1 MWKHKIQVLN
11 VITFKKVR
19 YKNFLSTG
27 QQFIE
32 IQLDRS
38 SKTLVVGEN
47 GAGKS
52 TMLDALCFGLFQRAF
67 RNIKKDQMVNSIN
80 EKDCVVE
87 VEFTIGQNEYKII
100 RGIKPNIFEIW
111 CNDVM
116 LNQDAAVRDY
126 QKHLEQ
132 TILKLN
138 FRSFTQVVIL
148 GNASFVPFMQLRPE
162 YRRQV
167 VEEILDIEIFSKM
180 NLLFREKQKN
190 QDELIK
196 QTDFNYQLVDNKIDD
211 KKKYIDDISNR
222 SKDLADFKKAE
233 LNKSIT
239 DIANYEEDIKR
250 VRVDIAELQKQVM
263 DETKVNDKHKKL
275 HTMEAKLENTCNKHK
290 KDLSFFQ
297 SHNDCPT
304 CQQSIDEAFKSTMM
318 SKKAEKIQELDSAL
332 GQIDKEIKTNEMK
345 LDTIN
350 KTMVTIREKELLI
363 NRYETSIDEIKKQTV
378 RLGQEI
384 ADLQDEKVST
394 AEQTGELNQLRER
407 ITELEKD
414 KLDQKNE
421 MVYIDTARHLM
432 QDTGIKTKIIKQYL
446 PIMNQLINRNLAD
459 MDFFVNF
466 SLDEEFNETIK
477 SRHRDEFNYH
487 SFSEGEK
494 LRIDLA
500 ILFTWREIAKLKN
513 STNTNL
519 LILDEIFDSSLDS
532 SGTDEFMR
540 ILHTTMEKE
549 NVFVISHKGDT
560 LIDKF
565 PRVMKFEKYKNFTR
579 MAE

>member
-1 MWKHKIQVLN
+1 MI
-11 VITFKKVR
+11 IFKKVR

-32 IQLDRS
+32 VELDKS
-38 SKTLVVGEN
+38 PTTLVVGEN

-52 TMLDALCFGLFQRAF
+52 TLLDALCFGLFQRPF
-67 RNIKKDQMVNSIN
+67 RIIKKDQLINTIN
-80 EKDCVVE
+80 EKECVVE
-87 VEFTIGQNEYKII
+87 IEFVIGTKQYKII

-111 CNDVM
+111 CNGDM
-116 LNQDAAVRDY
+116 LNQDAAQRDY

-132 TILKLN
+132 QILKLN

-148 GNASFVPFMQLRPE
+148 GNASFVPFMQLKARD
-162 YRRQV
+162 RRQV

-180 NLLFREKQKN
+180 NFMFREKQKL
-190 QDELIK
+190 QDEIIK
-196 QTDFNYQLVDNKIDD
+196 QDDFEYSILDTKIEG

-222 SKDLADFKKAE
+222 SKELMDSKKVE
-233 LNKSIT
+233 LDKTIT
-239 DIANYEEDIKR
+239 DIANYEQDIRNVK
-250 VRVDIAELQKQVM
+250 VEISDLQKQVL
-263 DETKVNDKHKKL
+263 DETRVSSKKTKL
-275 HTMEAKLENTCNKHK
+275 HSMEAKLENTCNKHK
-290 KDLSFFQ
+290 KDLRFFE
-297 SHNDCPT
+297 SHDDCPT
-304 CQQSIDEAFKSTMM
+304 CQQSIDTAFKATMID
-318 SKKAEKIQELDSAL
+318 SKKEKVAELDSAL
-332 GQIDKEIKTNEMK
+332 GQIDKEIKTNQMR

-350 KTMVTIREKELLI
+350 DTMILIREKELLI
-363 NRYETSIDEIKKQTV
+363 NRYETSIVEIQKQTS
-378 RLGQEI
+378 RLQTEI
-384 ADLQDEKVST
+384 SEVSNENVST
-394 AEQTGELNQLRER
+394 AVQTGELNQLQEQLTQTD
-407 ITELEKD
+407 IKKKTD
-414 KLDQKNE
+414 KEHKI
-421 MVYIDTARHLM
+421 YIDTARHLM
-432 QDTGIKTKIIKQYL
+432 QDTGIKTKIINQYL
-446 PIMNQLINRNLAD
+446 PIMNQYINKYLAD

-466 SLDEEFNETIK
+466 TLDEEFKETIK
-477 SRHRDEFNYH
+477 SRYRDEFNYH

-519 LILDEIFDSSLDS
+519 LVLDEIFDSSLDT

-540 ILHTTMEKE
+540 ILYTTMEKE

>member
-1 MWKHKIQVLN
+1 MIV
-11 VITFKKVR
+11 FKKVR

-87 VEFTIGQNEYKII
+87 VEFVIGQNQYKIV

-148 GNASFVPFMQLRPE
+148 GNASFVPFMQLRARH
-162 YRRQV
+162 RREV

-180 NLLFREKQKN
+180 NLMFREKQKL
-190 QDELIK
+190 QDEVIK
-196 QTDFNYQLVDNKIDD
+196 QSDFNCQLIDGKIESQKKHIEDMSGNNQQLIDKKQIEIQQAQTDIDNYQLDID
-211 KKKYIDDISNR
+211 
-222 SKDLADFKKAE
+222 
-233 LNKSIT
+233 
-239 DIANYEEDIKR
+239 R
-250 VRVDIAELQKQVM
+250 VTTEKTALQSEIL
-263 DETKVNDKHKKL
+263 DETKINSKYKQL
-275 HTMEAKLENTCNKHK
+275 HNLEAKLENTCSKHK
-290 KDLSFFQ
+290 KDLGFFQ
-297 SHNDCPT
+297 THNDCPV
-304 CQQSIDEAFKSTMM
+304 CQQAINEAYKSTMM
-318 SKKAEKIQELDSAL
+318 SKKAEKIQELEVAL
-332 GQIDKEIKTNEMK
+332 GQIEKDITSTETKLTKINEI
-345 LDTIN
+345 
-350 KTMVTIREKELLI
+350 MVAIREKELLI
-363 NRYETSIDEIKKQTV
+363 NRYETSISEIKKYMVNKEHEIDELSDDKFTTGV
-378 RLGQEI
+378 ATGQLEE
-384 ADLQDEKVST
+384 LQEQLT
-394 AEQTGELNQLRER
+394 EAESAK
-407 ITELEKD
+407 IK
-414 KLDQKNE
+414 QKE
-421 MVYIDTARHLM
+421 QKTYLDTARYLM

-446 PIMNQLINRNLAD
+446 PIMNQFINKNLAD

-466 SLDEEFNETIK
+466 TLDDEFNETIK
-477 SRHRDEFNYH
+477 SRHRDEFNYN

-494 LRIDLA
+494 LRIDLS
-500 ILFTWREIAKLKN
+500 ILFTWREIAKMKN
-513 STNTNL
+513 SMNTNL
-519 LILDEIFDSSLDS
+519 LILDEIFDSSLDA

-540 ILHTTMEKE
+540 ILTNKLAKE

-560 LIDKF
+560 LLDKF
-565 PRVMKFEKYKNFTR
+565 PSILKFEKYKNFTR
-579 MAE
+579 MA

>member
-1 MWKHKIQVLN
+1 M
-11 VITFKKVR
+11 ITFKKVR

-32 IQLDRS
+32 IDLANH
-38 SKTLVVGEN
+38 KTTLVVGEN

-52 TMLDALCFGLFQRAF
+52 TMLDALCFGLFQRPF
-67 RNIKKDQMVNSIN
+67 RNIKKDQLINSIN
-80 EKDCVVE
+80 EKECVVE
-87 VEFTIGQNEYKII
+87 VEFVVGQKDYKII
-100 RGIKPNIFEIW
+100 RGIKPNTFEIW
-111 CNDVM
+111 CDGDM
-116 LNQDAAVRDY
+116 LNQDAAQRDY

-132 TILKLN
+132 QILKLN

-148 GNASFVPFMQLRPE
+148 GNASFVPFMQLRARH
-162 YRRQV
+162 RRQV

-190 QDELIK
+190 QSELIK
-196 QTDFNYQLVDNKIDD
+196 QTDFNYQITDSKIED
-211 KKKYIDDISNR
+211 KEKYIDDISNR
-222 SKDLADFKKAE
+222 SKDLVESKRAE
-233 LNKSIT
+233 LDKCIT
-239 DIANYEEDIKR
+239 DISNYSLDIKK
-250 VRVDIAELQKQVM
+250 VKTDIAELQKQVLN
-263 DETKVNDKHKKL
+263 ESKINEKHKKL
-275 HTMEAKLENTCNKHK
+275 HNMEAKLENTCSKHK
-290 KDLSFFQ
+290 KDLNFFE
-297 SHNDCPT
+297 SHDDCPV
-304 CQQSIDEAFKSTMM
+304 CQQAIDKAYKSTMIG
-318 SKKAEKIQELDSAL
+318 KKKEKVLELESAL

-363 NRYETSIDEIKKQTV
+363 NRYETSIEEIEKQRV
-378 RLGQEI
+378 KLGEEI
-384 ADLQDEKVST
+384 EQLRDEKVST
-394 AEQTGELNQLRER
+394 SEQTGELNQLRER
-407 ITELEKD
+407 KTELEKE
-414 KLDQKNE
+414 KISQKE
-421 MVYIDTARHLM
+421 EAVYIDTARHLM

-446 PIMNQLINRNLAD
+446 PIMNQLINKNLAD

-519 LILDEIFDSSLDS
+519 LILDEIFDSSLDA

-540 ILHTTMEKE
+540 ILQNTMAKE
-549 NVFVISHKGDT
+549 NVFVISHKGDA
-560 LIDKF
+560 LMDKF

>member
-1 MWKHKIQVLN
+1 MIL
-11 VITFKKVR
+11 FKKVR

-32 IQLDRS
+32 IDLDRANT
-38 SKTLVVGEN
+38 TLVVGEN

-52 TMLDALCFGLFQRAF
+52 TMLDALCFGLFQRPF
-67 RNIKKDQMVNSIN
+67 RSIKKDQLINSIN
-80 EKDCVVE
+80 EKECIVE
-87 VEFTIGQNEYKII
+87 VEFTVGQKDYKII
-100 RGIKPNIFEIW
+100 RGIKPNLFEIW
-111 CNDVM
+111 CDGDM
-116 LNQDAAVRDY
+116 LNQDAAQRDY

-132 TILKLN
+132 QILKLN
-138 FRSFTQVVIL
+138 YRSFTQVVIL
-148 GNASFVPFMQLRPE
+148 GNASFVPFMQLRARH
-162 YRRQV
+162 RRQV

-211 KKKYIDDISNR
+211 KRKYIDDISNR
-222 SKDLADFKKAE
+222 SKDLAESKKAE
-233 LNKSIT
+233 LRKSIT
-239 DIANYEEDIKR
+239 DITNYEEDIKQ
-250 VRVDIAELQKQVM
+250 VRIEIAELQKLVL
-263 DETKVNDKHKKL
+263 DKTKVNSKHKKL
-275 HTMEAKLENTCNKHK
+275 HNMEAKLENTCNKHK
-290 KDLSFFQ
+290 KDLGFFQ
-297 SHNDCPT
+297 THNDCPV
-304 CQQSIDEAFKSTMM
+304 CQQAIDEAYKSTMM
-318 SKKAEKIQELDSAL
+318 SKKAEKIQELEIAL
-332 GQIDKEIKTNEMK
+332 GQIDKEIKTSEMK

-350 KTMVTIREKELLI
+350 KTMVIIRERELLI
-363 NRYETSIDEIKKQTV
+363 NRFETSITEIKKQTV

-384 ADLQDEKVST
+384 AELQDEKVST

-407 ITELEKD
+407 ITDLEKD

-421 MVYIDTARHLM
+421 MLYIDTARHLM

-446 PIMNQLINRNLAD
+446 PIMNQLINKNLAN

>member
-1 MWKHKIQVLN
+1 M
-11 VITFKKVR
+11 ITFKKVR

-87 VEFTIGQNEYKII
+87 VEFVIGKNEYKVI
-100 RGIKPNIFEIW
+100 RGIKPNKFEIW
-111 CNDVM
+111 CNGIM

-180 NLLFREKQKN
+180 NFIFKDKVKN

-196 QTDFNYQLVDNKIDD
+196 QADFNCQLIDGKIDSQKKHIED
-211 KKKYIDDISNR
+211 MSGNNQQLIEKKK
-222 SKDLADFKKAE
+222 LEMQKAE
-233 LNKSIT
+233 T
-239 DIANYEEDIKR
+239 DIDNYKLDIDR
-250 VRVDIAELQKQVM
+250 VSAEKTALQNEIL
-263 DETKVNDKHKKL
+263 DETKINNKYKQL
-275 HTMEAKLENTCNKHK
+275 HNVEAKLENTCSKHK
-290 KDLSFFQ
+290 KDLQFFET
-297 SHNDCPT
+297 HNDCPT
-304 CQQSIDEAFKSTMM
+304 CQQSIDEAFKSTM
-318 SKKAEKIQELDSAL
+318 
-332 GQIDKEIKTNEMK
+332 IDKKKNKVVEVESAMSQLVKEIADTEQRLHSINE
-345 LDTIN
+345 
-350 KTMVTIREKELLI
+350 TMVTIREKELLL
-363 NRYETSIDEIKKQTV
+363 NRYETSISEIKKYITSKQNEIDELSDDKFTTGV
-378 RLGQEI
+378 ATGQLTQLQEQFSDAEI
-384 ADLQDEKVST
+384 VKQKYREEKT
-394 AEQTGELNQLRER
+394 YL
-407 ITELEKD
+407 
-414 KLDQKNE
+414 
-421 MVYIDTARHLM
+421 DTARYLM

-446 PIMNQLINRNLAD
+446 PIMNQFINKNLAD

-466 SLDEEFNETIK
+466 TLNEEFKETIK

-494 LRIDLA
+494 LRIDLS

-513 STNTNL
+513 SMNTNL

-540 ILHTTMEKE
+540 ILTNKLAKE

-560 LIDKF
+560 LLDKF
-565 PRVMKFEKYKNFTR
+565 PSILKFEKYKNFTR
-579 MAE
+579 MA

>member
-1 MWKHKIQVLN
+1 MIH
-11 VITFKKVR
+11 FKKIR

-32 IQLDRS
+32 VQLDRS

-87 VEFTIGQNEYKII
+87 VEFIIGQNEYKIV

-111 CNDVM
+111 CNGIM

-126 QKHLEQ
+126 QKHLET

-148 GNASFVPFMQLRPE
+148 GNASFVPFMQLSSRH
-162 YRRQV
+162 RRNV

-180 NLLFREKQKN
+180 NFMFRTKVQA

-196 QTDFNYQLVDNKIDD
+196 QSDFNSQLIEGKIDSQKKHIEDLSGNNQQFID
-211 KKKYIDDISNR
+211 KKKLEIQ
-222 SKDLADFKKAE
+222 KAQ
-233 LNKSIT
+233 T
-239 DIANYEEDIKR
+239 DIGNYMLDIDR
-250 VRVDIAELQKQVM
+250 VSAEKTALQNEII
-263 DETKVNDKHKKL
+263 DETKINNKYKQL
-275 HTMEAKLENTCNKHK
+275 HNMEAKLENTCSKHK
-290 KDLSFFQ
+290 KDLKFFE

-304 CQQSIDEAFKSTMM
+304 CQQTIDEAFKSTMID
-318 SKKAEKIQELDSAL
+318 KKKNKVVEIDSAM
-332 GQIDKEIKTNEMK
+332 GQLVKEINTTETRLTKINE
-345 LDTIN
+345 
-350 KTMVTIREKELLI
+350 TMVAIREKELLI
-363 NRYETSIDEIKKQTV
+363 NRYETSISEINKYIIDKQNEIDELSDDKFTTGV
-378 RLGQEI
+378 ATGQ
-384 ADLQDEKVST
+384 L
-394 AEQTGELNQLRER
+394 
-407 ITELEKD
+407 TELQEQLTEAETVKIKQKD
-414 KLDQKNE
+414 HKTYL
-421 MVYIDTARHLM
+421 DTARYLM

-446 PIMNQLINRNLAD
+446 PIMNQFINKNLAD

-466 SLDEEFNETIK
+466 TLDEEFNETIK
-477 SRHRDEFNYH
+477 SRHRDVFNYN

-494 LRIDLA
+494 LRIDLS
-500 ILFTWREIAKLKN
+500 ILFTWREIAKMKN
-513 STNTNL
+513 SMNTNL
-519 LILDEIFDSSLDS
+519 LILDEIFDSSLDA

-540 ILHTTMEKE
+540 ILTNKLAKE

-565 PRVMKFEKYKNFTR
+565 PSILKFEKYKNFTR
-579 MAE
+579 MA

>member
-1 MWKHKIQVLN
+1 MIHFQKI
-11 VITFKKVR
+11 R

-67 RNIKKDQMVNSIN
+67 RSIKKEQMVNSIN

-87 VEFTIGQNEYKII
+87 VEFIIGRNQYKIV

-111 CNDVM
+111 CNGVM

-126 QKHLEQ
+126 QKHLES

-148 GNASFVPFMQLRPE
+148 GNASFVPFMQLRARH
-162 YRRQV
+162 RREV

-180 NLLFREKQKN
+180 NLMFREKVKA
-190 QDELIK
+190 QDEIIK
-196 QTDFNYQLVDNKIDD
+196 QTDFNSQLIEGKIDSQKKHIEEMSGNNQQFID
-211 KKKYIDDISNR
+211 KKKLEIQN
-222 SKDLADFKKAE
+222 AE
-233 LNKSIT
+233 T
-239 DIANYEEDIKR
+239 DIGNYMLDIDR
-250 VRVDIAELQKQVM
+250 VSAEKTALQNEII
-263 DETKVNDKHKKL
+263 DETKINTKYKQL
-275 HTMEAKLENTCNKHK
+275 HNMEAKLENTCSKHK
-290 KDLSFFQ
+290 KDLQFFET
-297 SHNDCPT
+297 HNDCPT
-304 CQQSIDEAFKSTMM
+304 CQQTIDEVFKTSIID
-318 SKKAEKIQELDSAL
+318 KKKNKVIEIDSAMSQL
-332 GQIDKEIKTNEMK
+332 VKEITTTETRLSKINE
-345 LDTIN
+345 
-350 KTMVTIREKELLI
+350 TMIAIREKELLI
-363 NRYETSIDEIKKQTV
+363 NRYETSISEIKKYITGKQSEIDELSDDKFTTGV
-378 RLGQEI
+378 ATGQLTQ
-384 ADLQDEKVST
+384 LQEQLTEAESTKV
-394 AEQTGELNQLRER
+394 
-407 ITELEKD
+407 K
-414 KLDQKNE
+414 QKE
-421 MVYIDTARHLM
+421 HKSYLDTARYLM

-446 PIMNQLINRNLAD
+446 PIMNQFINKNLAD

-466 SLDEEFNETIK
+466 TLDEEFNETIK
-477 SRHRDEFNYH
+477 SRHRDVFNYN

-494 LRIDLA
+494 LRIDLS
-500 ILFTWREIAKLKN
+500 ILFTWREIAKMKN
-513 STNTNL
+513 SMNTNL
-519 LILDEIFDSSLDS
+519 LILDEIFDSSLDA

-540 ILHTTMEKE
+540 ILTNKLAKE

-565 PRVMKFEKYKNFTR
+565 PSILKFEKYKNFTR
-579 MAE
+579 MA

>member
-1 MWKHKIQVLN
+1 MI
-11 VITFKKVR
+11 IFKKVR

-67 RNIKKDQMVNSIN
+67 RNIKKEQMVNSIN

-87 VEFTIGQNEYKII
+87 VEFIIGQNEYKIV

-111 CNDVM
+111 CNNVM

-126 QKHLEQ
+126 QKHLES

-148 GNASFVPFMQLRPE
+148 GNASFVPFMQLRARH
-162 YRRQV
+162 RRQV

-180 NLLFREKQKN
+180 NLMFREKQKL
-190 QDELIK
+190 QDEVIK
-196 QTDFNYQLVDNKIDD
+196 QSDFNCQLIDGKIESQKKHIEDMSGNNQQLIEKKQIEIRQAQTDIDNYKLDIDRVSTEKNDLQNKI
-211 KKKYIDDISNR
+211 
-222 SKDLADFKKAE
+222 L
-233 LNKSIT
+233 
-239 DIANYEEDIKR
+239 
-250 VRVDIAELQKQVM
+250 
-263 DETKVNDKHKKL
+263 DETKINNKYKQL
-275 HTMEAKLENTCNKHK
+275 HNVEAKLENTCSKHK
-290 KDLSFFQ
+290 KDLEFFET
-297 SHNDCPT
+297 HNDCPT
-304 CQQSIDEAFKSTMM
+304 CQQAIDEAFKSTM
-318 SKKAEKIQELDSAL
+318 
-332 GQIDKEIKTNEMK
+332 IDKKKNKVVEVESAMSQLVKEITSTETRLTKIN
-345 LDTIN
+345 DTMIA
-350 KTMVTIREKELLI
+350 IREKELLI
-363 NRYETSIDEIKKQTV
+363 NRYETSISEIKKYATNKQNEIDELSDDKFTTGV
-378 RLGQEI
+378 ATGQLTQ
-384 ADLQDEKVST
+384 LQEQFSDAEVVKQKYREEKT
-394 AEQTGELNQLRER
+394 YL
-407 ITELEKD
+407 
-414 KLDQKNE
+414 
-421 MVYIDTARHLM
+421 DTARYLM

-446 PIMNQLINRNLAD
+446 PIMNQFINKNLAD

-466 SLDEEFNETIK
+466 TLNEEFKETIK

-494 LRIDLA
+494 LRIDLS

-513 STNTNL
+513 SMNTNL

-540 ILHTTMEKE
+540 ILTNKLAKE

-560 LIDKF
+560 LLDKF
-565 PRVMKFEKYKNFTR
+565 PSILKFEKYKNFTR
-579 MAE
+579 MA

>member
-1 MWKHKIQVLN
+1 MI
-11 VITFKKVR
+11 IFKKIR
-19 YKNFLSTG
+19 YKH
-27 QQFIE
+27 FIE
-32 IQLDRS
+32 IDLNKS
-38 SKTLVVGEN
+38 NATLVIGEN

-67 RNIKKDQMVNSIN
+67 RAIKKDQLINSIN
-80 EKDCVVE
+80 EKECVVE
-87 VEFTIGQNEYKII
+87 IELTVGQKNYKII

-111 CNDVM
+111 CDGDM

-126 QKHLEQ
+126 QKHLESV
-132 TILKLN
+132 ILKLN

-148 GNASFVPFMQLRPE
+148 GNASFVPFMQLRARH
-162 YRRQV
+162 RRQV

-180 NLLFREKQKN
+180 NLLFREKQKS
-190 QDELIK
+190 QDEIIK
-196 QTDFNYQLVDNKIDD
+196 QTDFNYQMVNSKIED
-211 KKKYIDDISNR
+211 KKTYIDDISNR
-222 SKDLADFKKAE
+222 SKDLVDSKKLELTKADTDIENYNEDVRSVK
-233 LNKSIT
+233 T
-239 DIANYEEDIKR
+239 DIAG
-250 VRVDIAELQKQVM
+250 LQKQII
-263 DETKVNDKHKKL
+263 DSTKITTKHQKL

-290 KDLSFFQ
+290 KDLRFFE
-297 SHNDCPT
+297 SHDDCPT
-304 CQQSIDEAFKSTMM
+304 CQQVIDAAFKSTMID
-318 SKKAEKIQELDSAL
+318 KKKDKVTELDVAL
-332 GQIDKEIKTNEMK
+332 GQIETDIKTNEMK
-345 LDTIN
+345 LDNIN
-350 KTMVTIREKELLI
+350 KTMVLIREKELLI
-363 NRYETSIDEIKKQTV
+363 NRYETSINQIESFKNKIQKEVD
-378 RLGQEI
+378 
-384 ADLQDEKVST
+384 DLST
-394 AEQTGELNQLRER
+394 ENQSTSVQVGELNQLQEQLVD
-407 ITELEKD
+407 LEKD
-414 KLDQKNE
+414 KISQKDE
-421 MVYIDTARHLM
+421 MIYIDAARHLM

-446 PIMNQLINRNLAD
+446 PIMNQFINKNLAD

-519 LILDEIFDSSLDS
+519 LILDEIFDSSLDT

-540 ILHTTMEKE
+540 ILHTTMDKE

>member
-1 MWKHKIQVLN
+1 MIN
-11 VITFKKVR
+11 FKKVR

-32 IQLDRS
+32 IDLQ
-38 SKTLVVGEN
+38 KANTTLVIGEN

-52 TMLDALCFGLFQRAF
+52 TMLDALCFGLFQRPF
-67 RNIKKDQMVNSIN
+67 RNIKKDQLINSLN
-80 EKDCVVE
+80 EKECVVE
-87 VEFTIGQNEYKII
+87 VEFTVGQKDYKIV
-100 RGIKPNIFEIW
+100 RGIKPNTFEIW
-111 CNDVM
+111 CDGDM
-116 LNQDAAVRDY
+116 LNQDAAQRDY

-148 GNASFVPFMQLRPE
+148 GNASFVPFMQLRARH
-162 YRRQV
+162 RRQV

-180 NLLFREKQKN
+180 NLMFREKAKA
-190 QDELIK
+190 QDEIIK
-196 QTDFNYQLVDNKIDD
+196 QDDFEYSILDTKIED

-222 SKDLADFKKAE
+222 SKDLADSKKAE

-239 DIANYEEDIKR
+239 DIANYQEDVKK
-250 VRVDIAELQKQVM
+250 VKTDIANLQKEIL
-263 DETKVNDKHKKL
+263 DETKVNAKHKQL
-275 HTMEAKLENTCNKHK
+275 HNLEAKLENTCSKHK
-290 KDLSFFQ
+290 KDLGFFETH
-297 SHNDCPT
+297 SDCPV
-304 CQQSIDEAFKSTMM
+304 CQQAIDEAFKSTMI
-318 SKKAEKIQELDSAL
+318 SKKTEKIQELESAL

-350 KTMVTIREKELLI
+350 KTMVAIREKELLI
-363 NRYETSIDEIKKQTV
+363 NRYETSIEEIKKQTT

-384 ADLQDEKVST
+384 ADLTNENVST
-394 AEQTGELNQLRER
+394 AEQTGELNQLQEQLVETD
-407 ITELEKD
+407 IKKKKD
-414 KLDQKNE
+414 KEHK
-421 MVYIDTARHLM
+421 VYIDTARALM

-446 PIMNQLINRNLAD
+446 PIMNQYINKYLAD

-466 SLDEEFNETIK
+466 TLDEEFNETIR
-477 SRHRDEFNYH
+477 SRYRDEFNYH

-494 LRIDLA
+494 LRIDLS

-519 LILDEIFDSSLDS
+519 LILDEIFDSSLDT

-540 ILHTTMEKE
+540 ILHTTMGKE

-565 PRVMKFEKYKNFTR
+565 PRVLKFEKHKNFTR

>member
-1 MWKHKIQVLN
+1 MIL
-11 VITFKKVR
+11 FRKVR

-32 IQLDRS
+32 IDLDKS
-38 SKTLVVGEN
+38 STTLVVGEN

-52 TMLDALCFGLFQRAF
+52 TMLDALCFGLFQRPF
-67 RNIKKDQMVNSIN
+67 RNIKKDQLINSIN
-80 EKDCVVE
+80 EKECIVE
-87 VEFTIGQNEYKII
+87 VEFTVGQKDYKII
-100 RGIKPNIFEIW
+100 RGIKPNTFEIW
-111 CNDVM
+111 CDGDM
-116 LNQDAAVRDY
+116 LNQDAAQRDY

-132 TILKLN
+132 QILKLN

-148 GNASFVPFMQLRPE
+148 GNASFVPFMQLRARH
-162 YRRQV
+162 RRQV

-180 NLLFREKQKN
+180 NLMFREKAKA
-190 QDELIK
+190 QDEIIK
-196 QTDFNYQLVDNKIDD
+196 QDDFEYSILDTKIED

-222 SKDLADFKKAE
+222 SKDLADSKKAE

-239 DIANYEEDIKR
+239 DIANYQEDVKK
-250 VRVDIAELQKQVM
+250 VRTDIAELQKQIL
-263 DETKVNDKHKKL
+263 DETKVNAKHKQL
-275 HTMEAKLENTCNKHK
+275 HNLEAKLENTCSKHK
-290 KDLSFFQ
+290 KDLGFFETH
-297 SHNDCPT
+297 SDCPV
-304 CQQSIDEAFKSTMM
+304 CQQAIDEAFKSTMIG
-318 SKKAEKIQELDSAL
+318 KKTEKIQELESAL

-350 KTMVTIREKELLI
+350 KTMVSIREKELLI
-363 NRYETSIDEIKKQTV
+363 NRYETSIEEIKKQSV

-384 ADLQDEKVST
+384 ADLTNENVST
-394 AEQTGELNQLRER
+394 AEQTGELNQLQEQL
-407 ITELEKD
+407 IETDVKKKKD
-414 KLDQKNE
+414 KEHK
-421 MVYIDTARHLM
+421 VYIDTARALM

-446 PIMNQLINRNLAD
+446 PIMNQYINKYLAD

-466 SLDEEFNETIK
+466 TLDEEFNETIR
-477 SRHRDEFNYH
+477 SRYRDEFNYH

-494 LRIDLA
+494 LRIDLS

-519 LILDEIFDSSLDS
+519 LILDEIFDSSLDT

-540 ILHTTMEKE
+540 ILQTTMGKE

-565 PRVMKFEKYKNFTR
+565 PRVLKFEKHKNFTR

>member
-1 MWKHKIQVLN
+1 M
-11 VITFKKVR
+11 ITFKTVR

-87 VEFTIGQNEYKII
+87 VEFVIGQNEYKIV

-180 NLLFREKQKN
+180 NFLLKDKVKN

-196 QTDFNYQLVDNKIDD
+196 QADFNCQLIDSKIDSQKKHIEDLSGNNQQSIEKKRLEIKKAETDIDNYQLDID
-211 KKKYIDDISNR
+211 R
-222 SKDLADFKKAE
+222 VTAE
-233 LNKSIT
+233 KT
-239 DIANYEEDIKR
+239 A
-250 VRVDIAELQKQVM
+250 LQNEIL
-263 DETKVNDKHKKL
+263 DETKINNKYKQL
-275 HTMEAKLENTCNKHK
+275 HNVEAKLENTCSKHK
-290 KDLSFFQ
+290 KDLEFFET
-297 SHNDCPT
+297 HNDCPT
-304 CQQSIDEAFKSTMM
+304 CQQSIDEAFKSTM
-318 SKKAEKIQELDSAL
+318 
-332 GQIDKEIKTNEMK
+332 IDKKKNKVVEVESAMSQLVKEITSTETRLTK
-345 LDTIN
+345 IN
-350 KTMVTIREKELLI
+350 DTMVAIREKELLI
-363 NRYETSIDEIKKQTV
+363 NRYETSISEIKKYITSKQNEIDELSDDKFTTGV
-378 RLGQEI
+378 ATGQLTQ
-384 ADLQDEKVST
+384 LQEQFSDAEVVKQKYREEKT
-394 AEQTGELNQLRER
+394 YL
-407 ITELEKD
+407 
-414 KLDQKNE
+414 
-421 MVYIDTARHLM
+421 DTARYLM

-446 PIMNQLINRNLAD
+446 PIMNQFINKNLAD

-466 SLDEEFNETIK
+466 TLNEEFKETIK

-494 LRIDLA
+494 LRIDLS

-513 STNTNL
+513 SMNTNL

-540 ILHTTMEKE
+540 ILTNKLAKE

-560 LIDKF
+560 LLDKF
-565 PRVMKFEKYKNFTR
+565 PSVLKFEKYKNFTR
-579 MAE
+579 MA

>member
-1 MWKHKIQVLN
+1 MIV
-11 VITFKKVR
+11 FKKIR

-32 IQLDRS
+32 IELDKS
-38 SKTLVVGEN
+38 PTTLVIGEN

-67 RNIKKDQMVNSIN
+67 RTIKKDQLINTIN

-87 VEFTIGQNEYKII
+87 VEFVVGTKQYKII
-100 RGIKPNIFEIW
+100 RGIRPNIFEIW
-111 CNDVM
+111 CDGDM
-116 LNQDAAVRDY
+116 LNQDAAQRDY

-148 GNASFVPFMQLRPE
+148 GNASFVPFMQLKARD
-162 YRRQV
+162 RRQV

-180 NLLFREKQKN
+180 NFMFREKQKT
-190 QDELIK
+190 QDETIK
-196 QTDFNYQLVDNKIDD
+196 QADFQYQLIDD
-211 KKKYIDDISNR
+211 RIDTQKKHIDDISNKNKDTSD
-222 SKDLADFKKAE
+222 SKKIEIHQAD
-233 LNKSIT
+233 T
-239 DIANYEEDIKR
+239 DIENYMEDIKR
-250 VRVDIAELQKQVM
+250 VKVEIVGLQKEIIDQTTVN
-263 DETKVNDKHKKL
+263 TKHQKL

-290 KDLSFFQ
+290 KDLRFFE
-297 SHNDCPT
+297 SHDDCPT
-304 CQQSIDEAFKSTMM
+304 CQQAIDKAFKETM
-318 SKKAEKIQELDSAL
+318 
-332 GQIDKEIKTNEMK
+332 IDKKKEKVVEIDVAMAQMEKE
-345 LDTIN
+345 IN
-350 KTMVTIREKELLI
+350 KTETRLSKISEVMIAIREKELLI
-363 NRYETSIDEIKKQTV
+363 NRYDTSISEIEKQKE
-378 RLGQEI
+378 RIHKDILE
-384 ADLQDEKVST
+384 LSDEKFST
-394 AEQTGELNQLRER
+394 GVATGELNQLQEQ
-407 ITELEKD
+407 LVNAEKD
-414 KLDQKNE
+414 KLKHKEEKN
-421 MVYIDTARHLM
+421 YIDTARHLM
-432 QDTGIKTKIIKQYL
+432 QDTGIKTKIINQYL
-446 PIMNQLINRNLAD
+446 PIMNQYINKHLAD

-466 SLDEEFNETIK
+466 TLDEEFKETIK
-477 SRHRDEFNYH
+477 SRYRDEFNYH

-519 LILDEIFDSSLDS
+519 LVLDEIFDSSLDA

-540 ILHTTMEKE
+540 ILYTTMAKE

>member
-1 MWKHKIQVLN
+1 MIV
-11 VITFKKVR
+11 FKKVR

-32 IQLDRS
+32 IELDKS
-38 SKTLVVGEN
+38 PTTLVVGEN

-67 RNIKKDQMVNSIN
+67 RNIKKDQLINTIN
-80 EKDCVVE
+80 EKECVVE
-87 VEFTIGQNEYKII
+87 VEFIVGTKQYKII

-111 CNDVM
+111 CNGDM
-116 LNQDAAVRDY
+116 LNQDAAQRDY

-148 GNASFVPFMQLRPE
+148 GNASFVPFMQLRARH
-162 YRRQV
+162 RRQV

-180 NLLFREKQKN
+180 NLMFREKQKT
-190 QDELIK
+190 QDETIK
-196 QTDFNYQLVDNKIDD
+196 QADFQYQLIDD
-211 KKKYIDDISNR
+211 RIDTQKKHIDDISNKNKDTSD
-222 SKDLADFKKAE
+222 SKKVEIHQAD
-233 LNKSIT
+233 T
-239 DIANYEEDIKR
+239 DIQNYMEDIKR
-250 VRVDIAELQKQVM
+250 VKTEIAGLQKEIIDQTTVN
-263 DETKVNDKHKKL
+263 TKHQKL

-290 KDLSFFQ
+290 KDLKFFE
-297 SHNDCPT
+297 SHDDCPT
-304 CQQSIDEAFKSTMM
+304 CQQAIDKAFKETM
-318 SKKAEKIQELDSAL
+318 
-332 GQIDKEIKTNEMK
+332 IDKKKEKVVEIDVAMTQMEKE
-345 LDTIN
+345 IN
-350 KTMVTIREKELLI
+350 KTETRLSKISEVMIAIREKELLI
-363 NRYETSIDEIKKQTV
+363 NRYDTSISEIDKQKE
-378 RLGQEI
+378 RIHKEI
-384 ADLQDEKVST
+384 LELSDEKFST
-394 AEQTGELNQLRER
+394 GVATGELNQLQEQ
-407 ITELEKD
+407 LVNAEKD
-414 KLDQKNE
+414 KLKHKEEKN
-421 MVYIDTARHLM
+421 YIDTARHLM
-432 QDTGIKTKIIKQYL
+432 QDTGIKTKIINQYL
-446 PIMNQLINRNLAD
+446 PIMNQYINKHLAD

-466 SLDEEFNETIK
+466 TLDEEFNETIK
-477 SRHRDEFNYH
+477 SRYRDDFHYH

-519 LILDEIFDSSLDS
+519 LILDEIFDSSLDA

-540 ILHTTMEKE
+540 ILCVTMAKE

>member
-1 MWKHKIQVLN
+1 MIL
-11 VITFKKVR
+11 FRKVR

-32 IQLDRS
+32 IDLYKS
-38 SKTLVVGEN
+38 STTLVLGEN

-52 TMLDALCFGLFQRAF
+52 TMLDALCFGLFQRPF
-67 RNIKKDQMVNSIN
+67 RNIKKDQLINSIN
-80 EKDCVVE
+80 EKECIVE
-87 VEFTIGQNEYKII
+87 VEFTVGQKDYKII
-100 RGIKPNIFEIW
+100 RGIKPNTFEIW
-111 CNDVM
+111 CDGDM
-116 LNQDAAVRDY
+116 LNQDAAQRDY

-132 TILKLN
+132 QILKLN

-148 GNASFVPFMQLRPE
+148 GNASFVPFMQLRARH
-162 YRRQV
+162 RRQV

-222 SKDLADFKKAE
+222 SKDLAESKKAE

-239 DIANYEEDIKR
+239 DIANYEEDIKK
-250 VRVDIAELQKQVM
+250 VRVDIAELQKQVI
-263 DETKVNDKHKKL
+263 DEAKVNDKHKKL
-275 HTMEAKLENTCNKHK
+275 HNMEAKLENTCNKHK

-297 SHNDCPT
+297 SHNDCPV
-304 CQQSIDEAFKSTMM
+304 CQQVIDETYKSTMM
-318 SKKAEKIQELDSAL
+318 SKKAEKIQELELAL
-332 GQIDKEIKTNEMK
+332 GQIDKEIKTSEMK

-363 NRYETSIDEIKKQTV
+363 NRYETSIEEIKKQTV

-384 ADLQDEKVST
+384 AELQDEKVST

-407 ITELEKD
+407 IAELEKD
-414 KLDQKNE
+414 KIEQKNE

-446 PIMNQLINRNLAD
+446 PIMNQLINKNLAD

-540 ILHTTMEKE
+540 ILYTTMAKE

-565 PRVMKFEKYKNFTR
+565 PRVMKFEKHKNFTR
-579 MAE
+579 MVE

>member
-1 MWKHKIQVLN
+1 MIV
-11 VITFKKVR
+11 FKKVR

-87 VEFTIGQNEYKII
+87 VEFVIGKNEYKVI
-100 RGIKPNIFEIW
+100 RGIKPNKFEIW
-111 CNDVM
+111 CNNIM

-180 NLLFREKQKN
+180 NFLLKDKVKN

-196 QTDFNYQLVDNKIDD
+196 QSDFNYQLIESKVDSQKKHIEDMSGNNQQLID
-211 KKKYIDDISNR
+211 KKQIEIQQ
-222 SKDLADFKKAE
+222 AQ
-233 LNKSIT
+233 T
-239 DIANYEEDIKR
+239 DIDNYQLDIDR
-250 VRVDIAELQKQVM
+250 VTTEKTALQSEIL
-263 DETKVNDKHKKL
+263 DETKINNKYKQL
-275 HTMEAKLENTCNKHK
+275 HNLEAKLENTCSKHK
-290 KDLSFFQ
+290 KDLGFFQ
-297 SHNDCPT
+297 THNDCPT
-304 CQQSIDEAFKSTMM
+304 CQQEIDEAFKTTMQ
-318 SKKAEKIQELDSAL
+318 SKKAEKIQELEVAL
-332 GQIDKEIKTNEMK
+332 GQIEKDITSTETRLSKINEI
-345 LDTIN
+345 
-350 KTMVTIREKELLI
+350 MVTIREKELLI
-363 NRYETSIDEIKKQTV
+363 NRYETSISEIKKYMTIKQNEIDELSDDKFTTGVATGQLTQLQEQLTEADTV
-378 RLGQEI
+378 KIKYRE
-384 ADLQDEKVST
+384 EKSY
-394 AEQTGELNQLRER
+394 L
-407 ITELEKD
+407 
-414 KLDQKNE
+414 
-421 MVYIDTARHLM
+421 DTARYLM

-446 PIMNQLINRNLAD
+446 PIMNQLINKNLAD

-466 SLDEEFNETIK
+466 TLDDGFKETIK
-477 SRHRDEFNYH
+477 SRHRDVFNYH

-494 LRIDLA
+494 LRIDLS
-500 ILFTWREIAKLKN
+500 ILFTWREIAKMKN
-513 STNTNL
+513 SMNTNL
-519 LILDEIFDSSLDS
+519 LILDEIFDSSLDA

-540 ILHTTMEKE
+540 ILTNKLAKE

-565 PRVMKFEKYKNFTR
+565 PSILKFEKYKNFTR
-579 MAE
+579 MA

>member
-1 MWKHKIQVLN
+1 MI
-11 VITFKKVR
+11 IFKKVR

-38 SKTLVVGEN
+38 QSTLVVGEN

-52 TMLDALCFGLFQRAF
+52 TMLDALCFGLFQRPF
-67 RNIKKDQMVNSIN
+67 RNIKKDQLINSIN
-80 EKDCVVE
+80 EKECVVE
-87 VEFTIGQNEYKII
+87 VEFIVGQNYYKII
-100 RGIKPNIFEIW
+100 RGIKPNTFEIW

-116 LNQDAAVRDY
+116 LNQDAAQRDY
-126 QKHLEQ
+126 QKHLES

-148 GNASFVPFMQLRPE
+148 GNASFVPFMQLRARH
-162 YRRQV
+162 RRQV

-190 QDELIK
+190 QDEVIK
-196 QTDFNYQLVDNKIDD
+196 QSEFNCQLIDSKIDSQKKHIEDMSGNKQQTIEKKQIEIRQAQTDIDNYQLDID
-211 KKKYIDDISNR
+211 KVNTEK
-222 SKDLADFKKAE
+222 
-233 LNKSIT
+233 
-239 DIANYEEDIKR
+239 
-250 VRVDIAELQKQVM
+250 AELQKQIL
-263 DETKVNDKHKKL
+263 DESKINNKYKQL
-275 HTMEAKLENTCNKHK
+275 HNLEAKLENTCSKHK
-290 KDLSFFQ
+290 KDLGFFQ
-297 SHNDCPT
+297 THNDCPT
-304 CQQSIDEAFKSTMM
+304 CQQVIDEAFKSTMIG
-318 SKKAEKIQELDSAL
+318 KKAEKVQELEGAL
-332 GQIDKEIKTNEMK
+332 GQIEKDIKSTEDR
-345 LDTIN
+345 LDIIN
-350 KTMVTIREKELLI
+350 KTMIAIREKELLV
-363 NRYETSIDEIKKQTV
+363 NRYETSISEIKKYMANKQNEV
-378 RLGQEI
+378 
-384 ADLQDEKVST
+384 D
-394 AEQTGELNQLRER
+394 
-407 ITELEKD
+407 ELEDD
-414 KLDQKNE
+414 KFTTGVATGKLEELQEQLTAAEAAKVKQKEQKN
-421 MVYIDTARHLM
+421 YLDTARYLM

-446 PIMNQLINRNLAD
+446 PIMNQLINKNLAD

-466 SLDEEFNETIK
+466 TLDDEFNETIK

-513 STNTNL
+513 STHTNL
-519 LILDEIFDSSLDS
+519 LILDEIFDSSLDA

-540 ILHTTMEKE
+540 ILSNKLAKE

-579 MAE
+579 MA

>member
-1 MWKHKIQVLN
+1 MIL
-11 VITFKKVR
+11 FKKVR

-32 IQLDRS
+32 VDLQKS
-38 SKTLVVGEN
+38 NTTLVVGEN

-52 TMLDALCFGLFQRAF
+52 TMLDALCFGLFQRPF
-67 RNIKKDQMVNSIN
+67 RNIKKDQLINSIN
-80 EKDCVVE
+80 EKECIVE
-87 VEFTIGQNEYKII
+87 VEFTVGQKDYKII
-100 RGIKPNIFEIW
+100 RGIKPNTFEIW
-111 CNDVM
+111 CDGDM
-116 LNQDAAVRDY
+116 LNQDAAQRDY

-132 TILKLN
+132 QILKLN

-148 GNASFVPFMQLRPE
+148 GNASFVPFMQLRARH
-162 YRRQV
+162 RRQV

-446 PIMNQLINRNLAD
+446 PIMNQLINKNLAD

>member
-1 MWKHKIQVLN
+1 MIV
-11 VITFKKVR
+11 FKKIR

-38 SKTLVVGEN
+38 AKTLVVGEN

-67 RNIKKDQMVNSIN
+67 RSIKKEQMVNSIN

-87 VEFTIGQNEYKII
+87 VEFVIGQNQYKIV

-111 CNDVM
+111 CNGVM

-126 QKHLEQ
+126 QKHLES

-148 GNASFVPFMQLRPE
+148 GNASFVPFMQLRARH
-162 YRRQV
+162 RRQV

-180 NLLFREKQKN
+180 NLMFREKVKA

-196 QTDFNYQLVDNKIDD
+196 QSDFNSQLLEGKIDSQKKHIEDMSGNNQQLIDKKQIEIQQAQTDIDNYQLDIDRV
-211 KKKYIDDISNR
+211 S
-222 SKDLADFKKAE
+222 AE
-233 LNKSIT
+233 KN
-239 DIANYEEDIKR
+239 A
-250 VRVDIAELQKQVM
+250 LQNEII
-263 DETKVNDKHKKL
+263 DETKINNKYKQL
-275 HTMEAKLENTCNKHK
+275 HNMEAKLENTCSKHK
-290 KDLSFFQ
+290 KDLQFFET
-297 SHNDCPT
+297 HNDCPT
-304 CQQSIDEAFKSTMM
+304 CQQTIDEVFKTSIID
-318 SKKAEKIQELDSAL
+318 KKKNKVIEIDSAM
-332 GQIDKEIKTNEMK
+332 GQLVKEITTTETRLSKINE
-345 LDTIN
+345 
-350 KTMVTIREKELLI
+350 TMVAIREKELLI
-363 NRYETSIDEIKKQTV
+363 NRYETSISEIKKYMVNKEHEIDELSDDKFTTGV
-378 RLGQEI
+378 ATGQLTE
-384 ADLQDEKVST
+384 LQEQLTEAESVKIKQKDEKNY
-394 AEQTGELNQLRER
+394 L
-407 ITELEKD
+407 
-414 KLDQKNE
+414 
-421 MVYIDTARHLM
+421 DTARYLM

-446 PIMNQLINRNLAD
+446 PIMNQFINKNLAD

-466 SLDEEFNETIK
+466 TLDDEFNETIK
-477 SRHRDEFNYH
+477 SRYRDEFNYH

-500 ILFTWREIAKLKN
+500 ILFTWREIAKMKN
-513 STNTNL
+513 SMNTNL
-519 LILDEIFDSSLDS
+519 LILDEIFDSSLDA

-540 ILHTTMEKE
+540 ILTNKLAKE

-565 PRVMKFEKYKNFTR
+565 PSILKFEKYKNFTR
-579 MAE
+579 MA

>member
-1 MWKHKIQVLN
+1 MIN
-11 VITFKKVR
+11 FSKVR

-32 IQLDRS
+32 VDLQKS
-38 SKTLVVGEN
+38 NTTLVVGEN

-67 RNIKKDQMVNSIN
+67 RNIKKDQLINSLN
-80 EKDCVVE
+80 ERDCVVE
-87 VEFTIGQNEYKII
+87 VYFTVGQKSYKIV

-111 CNDVM
+111 CDGDM
-116 LNQDAAVRDY
+116 LNQDAAQRDY

-132 TILKLN
+132 QILKLN

-148 GNASFVPFMQLRPE
+148 GNASFVPFMQLRARH
-162 YRRQV
+162 RRQV

-180 NLLFREKQKN
+180 NIMLREKAKS
-190 QDELIK
+190 QDEVIK
-196 QTDFNYQLVDNKIDD
+196 QDDFQYSILDSKIED
-211 KKKYIDDISNR
+211 KKTYIDDISNR
-222 SKDLADFKKAE
+222 GKDLADSKKVEIAKADADIDNYNFKI
-233 LNKSIT
+233 L
-239 DIANYEEDIKR
+239 DIRKE
-250 VRVDIAELQKQVM
+250 IATLQKEIL
-263 DETKVNDKHKKL
+263 DETKVNNMKSKL
-275 HTMEAKLENTCNKHK
+275 HSMEAKLENTCNKYK
-290 KDLSFFQ
+290 KDLKFFETYD
-297 SHNDCPT
+297 DCPT
-304 CQQSIDEAFKSTMM
+304 CQQAIDAAFKATMID
-318 SKKAEKIQELDSAL
+318 KKKEKVTELDSAL
-332 GQIDKEIKTNEMK
+332 GQIDKEIKTNQMR

-350 KTMVTIREKELLI
+350 KTMVVIREKELLI
-363 NRYETSIDEIKKQTV
+363 NRYETSIDQIEIQKRKLENEVALLT
-378 RLGQEI
+378 
-384 ADLQDEKVST
+384 DEKIST
-394 AEQTGELNQLRER
+394 AEQTGELNELQEQL
-407 ITELEKD
+407 IQTDIKKKAD
-414 KLDQKNE
+414 KEHKI
-421 MVYIDTARHLM
+421 YIDTARALM

-446 PIMNQLINRNLAD
+446 PIMNQYINKYLAD

-466 SLDEEFNETIK
+466 TLDEEFNETIK
-477 SRHRDEFNYH
+477 SRYRDEFNYH

-540 ILHTTMEKE
+540 ILHTTMNKE

-560 LIDKF
+560 LLDKF

-579 MAE
+579 MVE